1 MKIKKIAVLGG
12 GNGGVTVAADQ
23 AQKGYEVNLFEQ
35 SALFKNLATIKEKGG
50 VFLKEKVGGK
60 FTEGKFVKLSMITD
74 DIYEAVK
81 DVEAII
87 IVVPS
92 FAIEAMAKI
101 AAPAIDENQ
110 MIMIL
115 GSDSMNAFRFM
126 KAAKEEGVTK
136 DLKISAA
143 SSLPY
148 GTRVFYDRAEVELS
162 LKDKAMMFAALPSS
176 RTQEM
181 LSVFKNFY
189 DCLYAGKN
197 VLETTLNNGN
207 PESHAA
213 PCIYSAARI
222 ETSKGEFWL
231 YREGMTEHTCNCIKA
246 IDKERQEICG
256 KLGFDKVDKDKRL
269 FKIGYF
275 DKTEADGV
283 PLQDLYKT
291 SKAFYDIKGPMKI
304 TNRYLTEDIPMGL
317 VFWSSL
323 GKAYGVPTPAM
334 DAVVTMGSILL
345 GEDYWNSGL
354 TLESL
359 GLSGLSVEELLGK
372 VN

>member
-23 AQKGYEVNLFEQ
+23 ANRGFEVNLFDQ
-35 SALFKNLATIKEKGG
+35 PAFFKNLLTIKQKGG
-50 VFLKEKVGGK
+50 VLLKEKVDGK
-60 FTEGKFVKLSMITD
+60 FTDGKFVKLSMITD
-74 DIYEAVK
+74 DINEAVK
-81 DVEAII
+81 DVDAII

-92 FAIEAMAKI
+92 FAVEAMAKI
-101 AAPAIDENQ
+101 AAPAIGENQ
-110 MIMIL
+110 MIMML
-115 GSDSMNAFRFM
+115 GSDSMNAYRFM
-126 KAAKEEGVTK
+126 KSAREAGVIK

-148 GTRVFYDRAEVELS
+148 GTRVFYDKAEVELS
-162 LKDKAMMFAALPSS
+162 LKDKSMMFAALPSS
-176 RTQEM
+176 RTTEM

-189 DCLYAGKN
+189 DCLFAGQN

-231 YREGMTEHTCNCIKA
+231 YREGMTENTVRCIKA
-246 IDKERQEICG
+246 IDKERQVICR
-256 KLGFDKVDKDKRL
+256 LFGFDEIDKDKRL

-291 SKAFYDIKGPMKI
+291 SKAFYDIKGPMSI

-345 GEDYWNSGL
+345 GEEYWKNGL

-359 GLSGLSVEELLGK
+359 GLSGLSVVELMNK
-372 VN
+372 MN